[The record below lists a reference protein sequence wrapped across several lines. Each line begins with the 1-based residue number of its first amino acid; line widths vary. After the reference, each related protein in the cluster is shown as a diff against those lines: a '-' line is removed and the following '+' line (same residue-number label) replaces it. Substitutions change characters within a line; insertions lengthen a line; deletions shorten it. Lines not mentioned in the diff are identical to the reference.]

1 MENVVYGYHE
11 TFVRFYGTDF
21 LKYCGDTTV
30 CPHFILIIYFVTECF
45 FNFFFVGK
53 IKFHLAWQIM
63 NSDQVAVE
71 TNVIEMSNAYV
82 VRK

>member
-21 LKYCGDTTV
+21 LKYCGDTTQ

-53 IKFHLAWQIM
+53 IKFHL
-63 NSDQVAVE
+63 E
-71 TNVIEMSNAYV
+71 
-82 VRK
+82 